1 VHARTLGRTGL
12 RASAL
17 GLGAGPLGDFAL
29 DDARALALVHEALEL
44 GVTLIDTAPSYGCS
58 EDRLRR
64 ALAGRRESITLVTK
78 GGYGVDGVADW
89 TPEAVTKS
97 CERALGRLRTDRVD
111 VFLLH
116 SCDAQTFAR
125 VLDALVTLKR
135 DGKARAVGYSGDG
148 GALEAAIDSRA
159 LDVIECS
166 VSVFD
171 QAALAG
177 AIPRAADQGLGVL
190 AKRAMGGAVWRFPSR
205 PERPDLAHY
214 WDRMRAMPPRDWES
228 LALRFAAFAPGV
240 TCALAGTADAAHLR
254 AQTGAVEQG
263 PLDDARVA
271 EVRGGFNSAWPG
283 VI

>member
-1 VHARTLGRTGL
+1 VQTRTLGRTGL

-29 DDARALALVHEALEL
+29 DDARAVALIHQALEL

-58 EDRLRR
+58 EDRLGR
-64 ALAGRRESITLVTK
+64 ALSGRRDTVTLVTK
-78 GGYGVDGVADW
+78 GGYGVEGVADW

-97 CERALGRLRTDRVD
+97 CEGALGRLRTDRVD

-125 VLDALVTLKR
+125 VLDALVALKK

-148 GALEAAIDSRA
+148 AALDAAIDSRA

-177 AIPRAADQGLGVL
+177 AIPRATAQGLGVL

-205 PERPDLAHY
+205 PERPDLAQY
-214 WDRMRAMPPRDWES
+214 WDRMRAMPPRDWEG

-240 TCALAGTADAAHLR
+240 SCALAGTADAAHLR
-254 AQTGAVEQG
+254 AQADGVALG
-263 PLDDARVA
+263 PLNEARLA
-271 EVRGGFNSAWPG
+271 EVRSGFDSAWPG